1 MRTERDRSYNVWR
14 ASIKRD
20 RGGKWKCIGSRVLS
34 EDGDDPIQV
43 EIRKRLNENEQ
54 LREAL
59 GRGLLALLRRR
70 KLNQQKVELIAEYWK
85 RAEELSWSGFQRG

>member
-14 ASIKRD
+14 SSIVKD
-20 RGGKWKCIGSRVLS
+20 GGGKWKRIRSRVLS
-34 EDGDDPIQV
+34 EDGDDPIQI
-43 EIRKRLNENEQ
+43 EIREKLNENEK

-59 GRGLLALLRRR
+59 GKGLLALLRRR
-70 KLNQQKVELIAEYWK
+70 KLDQQKSELIAEYWK